1 MSGSGNGA
9 RHKGSRVAEKGHSLR
24 RRAVERYNQVK
35 DKNNL
40 SPDGDGVNAM
50 VRLSGSRVLV
60 IIPAYNEEESIAHV
74 IREVKESASFAD
86 IVVINDGSAD
96 RTSAIARECGASV
109 LDLPHNLGI
118 GGAVQAGYKLADRL
132 GYDIVLRLD
141 GDGQHDPQEIPHL
154 LMPVLGDL
162 TDVAFGSRF
171 CREGVTYKAPL
182 PRRLG
187 IALFA
192 TLVSLI
198 TGQRTYDATSGM
210 LCANRKGIKCFAR
223 YHPQDYP
230 EVESHVL
237 LHKAGLRR
245 LEIPVAMRPRMG
257 GQSSIR
263 LLASVYYAFKVSLAV
278 LITGMQRLDSFR
290 TD

>member
-1 MSGSGNGA
+1 
-9 RHKGSRVAEKGHSLR
+9 
-24 RRAVERYNQVK
+24 
-35 DKNNL
+35 
-40 SPDGDGVNAM
+40 M

-60 IIPAYNEEESIAHV
+60 IIPAYNEEESIARV
-74 IREVKESASFAD
+74 IAGVKESASFAD
-86 IVVINDGSAD
+86 IVVINDGSID
-96 RTSAIARECGASV
+96 KTSTVVRSLGASV

-118 GGAVQAGYKLADRL
+118 GGAVQAGYRLAHRL

-141 GDGQHDPQEIPHL
+141 GDGQHDPKEIPRL
-154 LMPVLGDL
+154 LVPVLGDL

-171 CREGVTYKAPL
+171 CGGEVTYDG
-182 PRRLG
+182 PRARRMG
-187 IALFA
+187 IRLFA
-192 TLVSLI
+192 ILVSLI

-210 LCANRKGIKCFAR
+210 LCANRKGIRCFAL

-245 LEIPVAMRPRMG
+245 MEVPVTMHPRTG
-257 GQSSIR
+257 GESSIR
-263 LLASVYYAFKVSLAV
+263 FLASVYYAFKVSLAV
-278 LITGMQRLDSFR
+278 LITGMRRLDSFR